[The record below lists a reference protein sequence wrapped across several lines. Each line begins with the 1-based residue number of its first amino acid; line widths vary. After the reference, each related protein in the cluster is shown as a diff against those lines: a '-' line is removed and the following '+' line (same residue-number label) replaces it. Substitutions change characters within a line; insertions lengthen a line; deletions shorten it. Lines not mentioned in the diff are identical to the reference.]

1 MLWRAEK
8 GGNGAW
14 GWMPSADLPR
24 DLQVWPKLAIS
35 TVLCTPCRL
44 QKEKQDAEAAREE
57 SAGKAAADLEALRAE
72 AAAAEQR
79 LQAAQVRFISS

>member
-1 MLWRAEK
+1 MEPGVGCPRRICHVT
-8 GGNGAW
+8 W
-14 GWMPSADLPR
+14 GP
-24 DLQVWPKLAIS
+24 QVGPKLAIS